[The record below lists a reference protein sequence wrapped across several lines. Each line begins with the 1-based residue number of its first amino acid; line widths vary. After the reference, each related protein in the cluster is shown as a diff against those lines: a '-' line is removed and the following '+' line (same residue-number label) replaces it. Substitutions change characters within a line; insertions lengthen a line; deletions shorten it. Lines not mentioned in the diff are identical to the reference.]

1 MGTIHVK
8 YDEVFAEVERLRGMS
23 SGVAAK
29 VGADYSRIQSRLSD
43 VDGATSAA
51 LVSVMDAN
59 RQKAVLAL
67 DTLDKL
73 LVFIA
78 GSAKQIKISEQRIA
92 SSMTAGKR

>member
-1 MGTIHVK
+1 
-8 YDEVFAEVERLRGMS
+8 
-23 SGVAAK
+23 
-29 VGADYSRIQSRLSD
+29 
-43 VDGATSAA
+43 
-51 LVSVMDAN
+51 MDAN